1 MFDIRHK
8 IIGFILKKIAGK
20 LLDEA
25 NGGRGKKVEGVGEL
39 EIYEDDEGNKKL
51 VGDLFPERR
60 KQWRRK
66 KEKNTAI

>member
-51 VGDLFPERR
+51 VVDLFPERR

-66 KEKNTAI
+66 K